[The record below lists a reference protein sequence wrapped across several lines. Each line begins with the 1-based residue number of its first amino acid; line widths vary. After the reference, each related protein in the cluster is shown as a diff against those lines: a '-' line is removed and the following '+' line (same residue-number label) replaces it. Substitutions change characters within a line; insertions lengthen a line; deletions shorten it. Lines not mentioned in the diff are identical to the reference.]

1 MATLQAE
8 RIGDVEEGE
17 NLAPPG
23 EVDELG
29 LTAEERAQF
38 DGMKD
43 ADRGIPDSEEAEEVS
58 EEPAPST
65 PPSPGVEA
73 PAPAEA
79 KVKAP
84 EPEEDDEPD
93 QVTRDPRTGKEQR
106 TISYGKHQRLL
117 KKAQSDAEELRKQA
131 EEGRINHAK
140 LAELSLIHI

>member
-43 ADRGIPDSEEAEEVS
+43 ADRGIGEGSEEA
-58 EEPAPST
+58 
-65 PPSPGVEA
+65 
-73 PAPAEA
+73 
-79 KVKAP
+79 
-84 EPEEDDEPD
+84 
-93 QVTRDPRTGKEQR
+93 
-106 TISYGKHQRLL
+106 
-117 KKAQSDAEELRKQA
+117 
-131 EEGRINHAK
+131 
-140 LAELSLIHI
+140 

>member
-38 DGMKD
+38 DGMKE
-43 ADRGIPDSEEAEEVS
+43 ADRGLPESEEAEEVS
-58 EEPAPST
+58 EEVAPST

-79 KVKAP
+79 KAKAP

-93 QVTRDPRTGKEQR
+93 QRVAIPGLGK
-106 TISYGKHQRLL
+106 S
-117 KKAQSDAEELRKQA
+117 S
-131 EEGRINHAK
+131 GRSPTASINGC
-140 LAELSLIHI
+140 

>member
-38 DGMKD
+38 DGMKE
-43 ADRGIPDSEEAEEVS
+43 ADRGTPESEEAEEVS
-58 EEPAPST
+58 EEPAPSA
-65 PPSPGVEA
+65 PRSPGVEA
-73 PAPAEA
+73 PEPAQAKQPAPQ
-79 KVKAP
+79 
-84 EPEEDDEPD
+84 PEEDDEPD

-117 KKAQSDAEELRKQA
+117 NKARADAEALRVQA
-131 EEGRINHAK
+131 EEGRIN
-140 LAELSLIHI
+140 